1 VFAGL
6 LQEGAVKENIE
17 VLFTGSTEAEA
28 VKLFSNTYLAMRVSY
43 FNELDSYA
51 EAHNLDS
58 KQIIEGVSL
67 DQRIG
72 SHYNNPSFGYGG
84 YCLPKDTKQLKAN
97 YQDVPNALIS
107 AIVDANSTRKDFI
120 ADSIISKNP
129 KVVGVHRLIMKS
141 GSDNFRAS
149 SIQGIMKRIKAKGI
163 EVVIYEPVLIEQ
175 GENKFF
181 HSKVIDSLEEFK
193 QISDVIVANRMTD
206 ELTDVKDK
214 VYTRDLFNS
223 D

>member
-1 VFAGL
+1 
-6 LQEGAVKENIE
+6 
-17 VLFTGSTEAEA
+17 
-28 VKLFSNTYLAMRVSY
+28 MRVSF

-51 EAHNLDS
+51 EIYSLDS
-58 KQIIEGVSL
+58 KQIIEGVGL
-67 DQRIG
+67 DSRIG

-97 YQDVPNALIS
+97 YQDVPNVLIS

-120 ADSIISKNP
+120 ADSIIAKQP

-163 EVVIYEPVLIEQ
+163 EVVIYEPVLTEQ
-175 GENKFF
+175 GENEFF
-181 HSKVIDSLEEFK
+181 HSQVIDSLEEFK
-193 QISDVIVANRMTD
+193 QISDVVVANRMAD
-206 ELTDVKDK
+206 ELQDIKDK
-214 VYTRDLFNS
+214 VYTRDLFGKV
-223 D
+223 